1 MTGVLIRRDLETDRY
16 SKIPAPD
23 KGKKQRDLKRRSAD
37 RYRKKAVKRHR
48 KMTAIDKPRAKPWKE
63 SSLRASE
70 GTSPADTLISDL
82 QSPETGDKTFL
93 EFKTP
98 VLWCFVRA
106 ALGNL
111 HSHHE
116 KCLNGSL
123 GKTFPSTSDN
133 RIPSTNC

>member
-1 MTGVLIRRDLETDRY
+1 MTGVQIRRDLETDRY
-16 SKIPAPD
+16 SKIPAPPRE
-23 KGKKQRDLKRRSAD
+23 KKQRDLQID
-37 RYRKKAVKRHR
+37 RYRNKAVKRHS
-48 KMTAIDKPRAKPWKE
+48 KMTAIDKPRAEPWKE

-70 GTSPADTLISDL
+70 GTSPADTLVSDL
-82 QSPETGDKTFL
+82 QPPEPGDKTFL

-98 VLWCFVRA
+98 GLWCFVRA